1 MKYKLTVVAEIEIE
15 AENVVRALRLA
26 KEVKVMGTQTGWG
39 RPYHNRDPVFHS
51 LKIKEV
57 KRKLEKEK

>member
-26 KEVKVMGTQTGWG
+26 KEVKVMGTQTGWS
-39 RPYHNRDPVFHS
+39 RAYHNREPVFHS
-51 LKIKEV
+51 LKVKEV